1 MDLNLHSFCR
11 SAGQLRPSP
20 KHGVRT
26 SMLGRS
32 TMAIVSQN
40 AVTDMLYLFRG
51 PWWPQLLTFGL
62 SSRFRS
68 NSRNSSRLRAPR
80 QKRVPLQQTA
90 LCCGHPALVTESALH
105 FPRHAASCV
114 THFAT
119 RLEPVPVCAVTCIRP
134 GQGLPMLDSA
144 VPLCGRSTSMEG
156 MMAGVMIR
164 RGKLK
169 LWFRNPSYRPIYAS
183 CLVLHASFDC
193 VVGTWLMISSRS
205 MRLEANSGACQDSGN
220 VAWIIM
226 THKNGL
232 PLCNI
237 HSINHNDE
245 LSIHVSDGFGYQRR
259 FHGPTA
265 SLPPQHEQGD
275 ADCDLL
281 PPAMAVSTS
290 RFAVRDHPRPID

>member
-68 NSRNSSRLRAPR
+68 NSRNSRRLRAPR

-105 FPRHAASCV
+105 FPRHDASCVTVRDYATLEV

-144 VPLCGRSTSMEG
+144 G
-156 MMAGVMIR
+156 MMAGGMIR

-193 VVGTWLMISSRS
+193 VVGTRLMISSRS
-205 MRLEANSGACQDSGN
+205 MRLEANSGACQDS
-220 VAWIIM
+220 VPTWIIM
-226 THKNGL
+226 AHKNGFL
-232 PLCNI
+232 NR
-237 HSINHNDE
+237 SISAPVSVPIAR
-245 LSIHVSDGFGYQRR
+245 LSIHVSDGFGYQL
-259 FHGPTA
+259 A
-265 SLPPQHEQGD
+265 
-275 ADCDLL
+275 CLL